1 MGRILTK
8 QDYYEILGI
17 SKEASEEDVRKSFRK
32 KALEFHPDRNKDPG
46 AEQKFKE
53 VNEAYQILMDSE
65 KRARYDRY
73 GHAGLGP
80 EAGFARDFEGFDI
93 FGGLGD
99 VFDSFFG
106 GFSSQARNAPRQGAD
121 LRDRVV
127 LTFDEAYFGADKE
140 VTVHRTEVCGRC
152 KGLRSEP
159 GTAVNK
165 CDHCR
170 GTGSVRRAQRGLFG
184 QFVQVVPCP
193 TCQGEGS
200 TIETPCAECRGMGRE
215 KAEVSRVVKVPPGV
229 EDGMQVRLTGEG
241 DVGYN
246 GGPAGNLYVDISV
259 LPHSLFQRNG
269 ANLHLEIPINFA
281 QAVLG
286 TELTIP
292 LINGS
297 ETFKVPAGTQ
307 PGVVF
312 ALRAKGMPKIG
323 ARGRGDLLVTI
334 SLDIPTKLDSE
345 QTLALEA
352 LAETMAWNNG
362 NFLRGKGIFDRMKDA
377 FTGS

>member
-1 MGRILTK
+1 MAKR
-8 QDYYEILGI
+8 DYYEILDIPKG
-17 SKEASEEDVRKSFRK
+17 ASEEDIRKSFRK

-73 GHAGLGP
+73 GHAGLGA
-80 EAGFARDFEGFDI
+80 EAGYARDFEGFDI

-106 GFSSQARNAPRQGAD
+106 GFSTQARNAPRQGAD

-127 LTFDEAYFGADKE
+127 LTFEEAYFGAEKD
-140 VTVHRTEVCGRC
+140 VTVHRTEMCSRC

-165 CDHCR
+165 CELCR
-170 GTGSVRRAQRGLFG
+170 GSGSVRRSQRGLFG
-184 QFVQVVPCP
+184 QFVQVVACP
-193 TCQGEGS
+193 TCSGEGS
-200 TIETPCAECRGMGRE
+200 TIESPCTECRGAGRE
-215 KAEVSRVVKVPPGV
+215 KVEVSRVVKVPAGV
-229 EDGMQVRLTGEG
+229 DDGMQVRLTGEG

-246 GGPAGNLYVDISV
+246 GGPAGNLYVDISIIS
-259 LPHSLFQRNG
+259 HSIFRRSGN
-269 ANLHLEIPINFA
+269 NLHIEIPINFA

-286 TELTIP
+286 TEVAIP
-292 LINGS
+292 LIQGS
-297 ETFKVPAGTQ
+297 ESLKVPAGTK
-307 PGVVF
+307 PGSVF
-312 ALRAKGMPKIG
+312 TLRGKGMPKIG
-323 ARGRGDLLVTI
+323 SRGRGDLLVQV
-334 SLDIPTKLDSE
+334 SLEIPTKLDSE
-345 QTLALEA
+345 QRVALEN

-362 NFLRGKGIFDRMKDA
+362 INGRGKGILDRMKDA